1 MINLK
6 KKILNLIN
14 ELFLQLY
21 IMISFKNIN
30 SIICANYFY
39 LARILFVRPLFSNR
53 KIYLN
58 LPFDMVYFSTL
69 IMINNF
75 FIK

>member
-30 SIICANYFY
+30 SIICKFNFHFYIYTIKQLYNY
-39 LARILFVRPLFSNR
+39 
-53 KIYLN
+53 IYL
-58 LPFDMVYFSTL
+58 LILQVLYIIGTL
-69 IMINNF
+69 VISNI
-75 FIK
+75 ITED